1 MAHHF
6 FAMLSRMKYI
16 NRWALMRN
24 TRPENLSEHSL
35 EVAAIAHALAVLS
48 NERFGTRL
56 NAERAAL
63 IGLYHDM
70 PEIIT
75 GDMPT
80 PIKYGHEELRAAYKA
95 VERRAAE
102 RMLSLLPA
110 DLQGAYSRYFVKQ
123 AEDQEEW
130 RLVRA
135 ADKISALIKC
145 IEEEKA
151 GNTEF
156 AAAKK
161 SLEELIHALSCPAAE
176 CFLQEFIGS
185 YQLNLDELQKKDQSF

>member
-35 EVAAIAHALAVLS
+35 EVSAIAHALAVLS
-48 NERFGTRL
+48 NERFGTNL
-56 NAERAAL
+56 NAERTAL

-80 PIKYGHEELRAAYKA
+80 PIKYGNEELRTAYKT
-95 VERRAAE
+95 VEQQAAK
-102 RMLSLLPA
+102 RLVALLPP
-110 DLQGAYSRYFVKQ
+110 DMQKTYHRYFVRQ
-123 AEDQEEW
+123 EEDGEEW
-130 RLVRA
+130 RLVKA

-156 AAAKK
+156 IGAKK
-161 SLEELIHALSCPAAE
+161 SIEALIARLDCPPAE
-176 CFLQEFIGS
+176 CFIEEFIDS
-185 YQLNLDELQKKDQSF
+185 FHLNLDELQQKEQNF

>member
-16 NRWALMRN
+16 DRWALMRN
-24 TRPENLSEHSL
+24 TRRENLSEHSL
-35 EVAAIAHALAVLS
+35 EVSAIAHALAVLS
-48 NERFGTRL
+48 NERFGTNL
-56 NAERAAL
+56 NAERTAI

-80 PIKYGHEELRAAYKA
+80 PIKYGNEELRAAYKA
-95 VERRAAE
+95 VERQAAQ
-102 RMLSLLPA
+102 RLVMLLPA
-110 DLQGAYSRYFVKQ
+110 DLQENYRRYFIKQ
-123 AEDQEEW
+123 AEDEEEW
-130 RLVRA
+130 RLVKA

-156 AAAKK
+156 IAAKK
-161 SLEELIHALSCPAAE
+161 SLENLIHGLNCPAAE

-185 YQLNLDELQKKDQSF
+185 YQLNLDELQQKD

>member
-35 EVAAIAHALAVLS
+35 EVSAIAHALAVIS
-48 NERFGTRL
+48 NERFGTEL
-56 NAERAAL
+56 NAERTAL

-80 PIKYGHEELRAAYKA
+80 PIKYGSEELRTAYKA
-95 VERRAAE
+95 VERQAAE
-102 RMLSLLPA
+102 SLVSLLPA
-110 DLQGAYSRYFVKQ
+110 DLQGTYRRYFVRQ
-123 AEDQEEW
+123 TEDEEEW
-130 RLVRA
+130 RLVKA

-156 AAAKK
+156 LGARR
-161 SLEELIHALSCPAAE
+161 SLEVLIHGLNCPAAE

-185 YQLNLDELQKKDQSF
+185 YQLNLDELQQKD

>member
-24 TRPENLSEHSL
+24 TRQENLSEHSL

-48 NERFGTRL
+48 NERFGKSI
-56 NAERAAL
+56 NAERTAL

-80 PIKYGHEELRAAYKA
+80 PIKYGSEELRAAYKA
-95 VERRAAE
+95 VERQAAE
-102 RMLSLLPA
+102 RMVSLLPA
-110 DLQGAYSRYFVKQ
+110 DMQGTYQRYFVRQ
-123 AEDQEEW
+123 PEDGEEW
-130 RLVRA
+130 RLVKV

-156 AAAKK
+156 TAAKASIEK
-161 SLEELIHALSCPAAE
+161 LIHELNCPAAE

-185 YQLNLDELQKKDQSF
+185 YQLNLDELQQKGQKK